1 MAGQSKS
8 KSKRNAKCGGSY
20 ASDDVGK
27 LVNVAAYEKMEF
39 LMKGGNPVPLKRGGV
54 PPLAIP
60 ASSQDMPPSYPL
72 GGTLT
77 SMAQPLAN
85 NTPYTTNMTFPS
97 YFGNFN
103 TPLSG
108 VVYGGRGKMKKV
120 KK

>member
-1 MAGQSKS
+1 MVGQRKITNKKS
-8 KSKRNAKCGGSY
+8 AKCGGSY

-39 LMKGGNPVPLKRGGV
+39 LMKGGNPVPLRKGGG

-85 NTPYTTNMTFPS
+85 DTPYTTNMTFPS

-108 VVYGGRGKMKKV
+108 VVSGGRGKRKV
-120 KK
+120 KN